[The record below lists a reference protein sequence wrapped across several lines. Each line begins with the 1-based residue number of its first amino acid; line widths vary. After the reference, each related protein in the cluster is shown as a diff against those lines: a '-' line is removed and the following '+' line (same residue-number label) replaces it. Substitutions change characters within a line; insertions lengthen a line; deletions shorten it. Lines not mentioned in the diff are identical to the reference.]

1 MPIDDDKT
9 IIISS
14 AENREVETHVIN
26 MDIGSEI
33 IPKDKSSLSR
43 KKYEIPF
50 VVSQHNQPFL
60 YILRALYREIISLEN
75 RPNHKDISLV
85 KSKLIGIMDSHTKKL
100 SELGYENTHIMI
112 VRYILSTF
120 VDEMLGGINWSGR
133 ESWANHSLL
142 GHYYKETYGG
152 KKFFQL
158 LDQFTKEPT
167 KYIQHMKLIYS
178 CLSLGYKGQYSMS
191 EHGDLQL
198 ENVRQELFKR
208 IDQFD
213 ESKEKF
219 YQNHPASSIKN
230 KLSIQV
236 PYKMFIISGVI
247 ILAIVYG
254 IFTSAIKQNEE
265 DLIKSLKKNVSLNI
279 RGEN

>member
-14 AENREVETHVIN
+14 AGNREVGTHVIN
-26 MDIGSEI
+26 MDTGSKVVS
-33 IPKDKSSLSR
+33 KDRRDLSR
-43 KKYEIPF
+43 QKYEIPF
-50 VVSQHNQPFL
+50 AINQHNQPFL
-60 YILRALYREIISLEN
+60 YMLRALYHEIISLKNGQNKE
-75 RPNHKDISLV
+75 ISVV
-85 KSKLIGIMDSHTKKL
+85 KSKLIRIMDSHTKSL

-120 VDEMLGGINWSGR
+120 VDEMLGGIHWSGR

-158 LDQFTKEPT
+158 LDQFVKEPT
-167 KYIQHMKLIYS
+167 KYIQHMKLVYA

-191 EHGDLQL
+191 DHGNLQI
-198 ENVRQELFKR
+198 ENVQQELFKR
-208 IDQFD
+208 ISQFD
-213 ESKEKF
+213 ENKEKF
-219 YQNHPASSIKN
+219 YQNHPTSSIKN

-236 PYKMFIISGVI
+236 PYKMFIAAGII
-247 ILAIVYG
+247 ILVIVYG
-254 IFTSAIKQNEE
+254 IFTSTIKQSEG
-265 DLIKSLKKNVSLNI
+265 DLIKSLKKNVSLSI
-279 RGEN
+279 KGES